1 MKLNS
6 IQELLLQHFT
16 KASSIV
22 TQRTG
27 NIFYSYDRV
36 SSKDQMVNG
45 NSLVWQFERID
56 EFASK
61 SNFIIKSKYG
71 GTYESAKN
79 DERKEFQRMLKDIE
93 KDKAVAGI
101 LVYSY
106 DRFSRS
112 GANGIFLMENLQKL
126 GVRIVAIT

>member
-56 EFASK
+56 EFA
-61 SNFIIKSKYG
+61 NHLRIFLL
-71 GTYESAKN
+71 
-79 DERKEFQRMLKDIE
+79 LKR
-93 KDKAVAGI
+93 
-101 LVYSY
+101 YSY
-106 DRFSRS
+106 S
-112 GANGIFLMENLQKL
+112 
-126 GVRIVAIT
+126 